1 MAHIKTKAFI
11 LRTVPY
17 GENRRILDVL
27 TEEGKILTLSC
38 QKTKKMSA
46 INAISQAFIYA
57 ELEIFSYKNRLQLD
71 NGDVLYSFQ
80 ELQEDWDKLA
90 AAAHFA
96 EVYLDALRDHENM
109 PQAFELWAYVLY
121 RLSKSEAPLF
131 DVRVAQFRFLS
142 DLGFQPWLYD
152 CLFCHK
158 ECSAGMA
165 FSFPHAGIVC
175 DSAPCRQKYDRGK
188 SLSLSQGLLKAMRY
202 IVNCAYKSL
211 FGFALSDRLQ
221 KEFIEFSDHF
231 LTIIMEKSYKRLQFG
246 QELLDFSRLWQS
258 EANNDFREEED
269 EA

>member
-1 MAHIKTKAFI
+1 MAHIKTKAFT

-38 QKTKKMSA
+38 QKSKKMSV

-57 ELEIFSYKNRLQLD
+57 ELEIFSYKNRMQLD
-71 NGDVLYSFQ
+71 NGDVIYTFQ

-90 AAAHFA
+90 AAAHLA

-109 PQAFELWAYVLY
+109 PKAFELWAYVLY
-121 RLSKSEAPLF
+121 RLSKSENPLF

-142 DLGFQPWLYD
+142 DLGFQPWLFD
-152 CLFCHK
+152 CLFCH
-158 ECSAGMA
+158 EEFPVGMA

-175 DSAPCRQKYDRGK
+175 DSPSCRQKYDRSK
-188 SLSLSQGLLKAMRY
+188 TLSLSQGLLKAMRY
-202 IVNCAYKSL
+202 IVSCEYKSL
-211 FGFALSDRLQ
+211 FRFTLSDKLQ
-221 KEFIEFSDHF
+221 KKFIEFSDKF
-231 LTIIMEKSYKRLQFG
+231 LEIIMEKSYRRLQFG
-246 QELLDFSRLWQS
+246 QELLEFSRLWRS
-258 EANNDFREEED
+258 DANNDFREEED